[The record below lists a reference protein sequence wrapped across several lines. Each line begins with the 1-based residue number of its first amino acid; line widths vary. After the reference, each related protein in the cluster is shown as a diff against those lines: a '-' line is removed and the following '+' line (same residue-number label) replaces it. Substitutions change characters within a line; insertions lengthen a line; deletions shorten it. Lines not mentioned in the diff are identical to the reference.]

1 LRLSEL
7 SISSISTMDEHRQL
21 LTELEVMVEKHGDEM
36 GEGQDIMSEDAAST
50 ISIEWDD
57 WSSATYPQSMK
68 DEVLADALRKANTD
82 LLWKFEIPWMK
93 QVSRARIK
101 ERKKIEIEKWKI
113 DSKRIRKGSRL
124 RAREMRRWEW
134 DARRKVE
141 KARILGEDLWAWDLE
156 SRRMEEESRRMD
168 EESIMMEREWMI
180 AEGLL
185 EEEQELMGE
194 PQDEELVFGEKWMEK
209 KEELRRMEL
218 ESRRME
224 LEWERKEELR
234 TLEAFTGRDQDRWSR
249 LMTVDLPTTEMEESI
264 PINENWMTISQES
277 MNEDLKVPEGSNE
290 NKESIMNEDFRKIVD
305 EIMKEELIVKAKDK
319 WHDEGSMGVFSDEVM
334 GYEEAMDYPPS
345 IVNELRGWRPATP
358 TVCGRDAC
366 DEEAMDYELSIM
378 DEISGLY
385 PTSPF
390 SKKQKTFHYDPLDQ
404 PKQEIRIVRLHP
416 RRWLTDPDIS
426 CDLITL
432 DLRTAPEYEAL
443 SYEWGCPPSASNQ
456 YTIQIN
462 SRLMVITRNLWL
474 ALYELRDRR
483 KPRTLWI
490 DALCIN
496 QLDVLER
503 SCQVSRMG
511 DIYSQAIT
519 VVAWIVG
526 VGKNPFPL
534 LDCFMIFCLRQSTLP
549 KYIKQFLTSPSPR
562 DSKITRANM
571 AVLSWQS

>member
-1 LRLSEL
+1 
-7 SISSISTMDEHRQL
+7 MDEHRQL
-21 LTELEVMVEKHGDEM
+21 LTELEVMAEENGNETE
-36 GEGQDIMSEDAAST
+36 EGQDSMSEDAAST
-50 ISIEWDD
+50 VSIEWDD
-57 WSSATYPQSMK
+57 WSSATYGRSMK
-68 DEVLADALRKANTD
+68 DEVLADALRMANTD
-82 LLWKFEIPWMK
+82 LVWKFEILK
-93 QVSRARIK
+93 QVSRARTK

-113 DSKRIRKGSRL
+113 DSRRIRKGSRI

-168 EESIMMEREWMI
+168 EESIMREREWMT

-185 EEEQELMGE
+185 DEEQELMGE

-218 ESRRME
+218 ESESRRMKLE
-224 LEWERKEELR
+224 SESWRMEREWEWKEELR

-305 EIMKEELIVKAKDK
+305 EIMKEELIMKAKDR
-319 WHDEGSMGVFSDEVM
+319 WHEEGSMSMFSDEVM

-345 IVNELRGWRPATP
+345 TVNELRGWRPATLA
-358 TVCGRDAC
+358 VYGRDAC
-366 DEEAMDYELSIM
+366 DEEATDYELSIM

-404 PKQEIRIVRLHP
+404 PKHEIRVVRLHP
-416 RRWLTDPDIS
+416 RRWLTDPDII

-462 SRLMVITRNLWL
+462 SRLMVIARNLWL

-483 KPRTLWI
+483 KRRTLWI

-526 VGKNPFPL
+526 VGKKNPFPL
-534 LDCFMIFCLRQSTLP
+534 LDCFMIFCLRQLTLP

-562 DSKITRANM
+562 GSKITRANM
-571 AVLSWQS
+571 AVPSWQS